1 MKRLWKNGII
11 ISVGLLFFEVTIPV
25 AVSANEVQL
34 SWLEENS
41 ININQPLFLN
51 GKEYSSEEE
60 LLQLLNTGY
69 FISNAN
75 QSGISSYSLTAA
87 TAGTYFI
94 PGVGQVILTATGVI
108 LIGGIAIT
116 SGHWAYKTIVNFFK
130 SHSKNMR
137 KSNYNKH
144 TKPRPGR
151 STEKKKNNPHWKPR
165 NRKTRR

>member
-75 QSGISSYSLTAA
+75 QS
-87 TAGTYFI
+87 
-94 PGVGQVILTATGVI
+94 
-108 LIGGIAIT
+108 
-116 SGHWAYKTIVNFFK
+116 
-130 SHSKNMR
+130 
-137 KSNYNKH
+137 
-144 TKPRPGR
+144 
-151 STEKKKNNPHWKPR
+151 E
-165 NRKTRR
+165 